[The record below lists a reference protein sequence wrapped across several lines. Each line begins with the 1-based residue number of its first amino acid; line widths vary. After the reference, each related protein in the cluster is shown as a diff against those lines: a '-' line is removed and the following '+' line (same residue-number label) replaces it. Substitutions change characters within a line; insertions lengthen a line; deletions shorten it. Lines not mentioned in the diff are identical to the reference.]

1 MAWRPLVVGDRR
13 AALVAVIRDIVAA
26 VDEIAATTVD
36 QHVDRAILH
45 AYVAHEEVAP
55 DPDDR
60 CGTALASAVTELL
73 RSPTAP
79 GLLGGAAGLGWA
91 VAQLAEDE
99 TAELVCRRIDQ
110 MLLRL
115 LADWRGP
122 YDLVGGLVGF
132 GVYAL
137 GRGEPGHALAVRVC
151 EELSRRARSLGDGLA
166 WHTPP
171 GELAPRQQSDAPGGV
186 WNLGLAHGVPG
197 VIALLAR
204 YLTAGVDVERAR
216 ELLDG
221 AVAFMLAAEA
231 ARDDGRYPAWLVGG
245 PEGPDQRQPHRECAR
260 LAWCY
265 NDLGVA
271 IALLSAALATGT
283 PRWRAEALAL
293 AHACARRSIE
303 DARIVDAP
311 LCHGAFGAAHLF
323 NRLAHATGE
332 DIFTAAAERWLDH
345 GIGLREQRPIAGF
358 PTFDPQDQS
367 WTIDAAM
374 VSGASGIALTLHA
387 MITEVEPTWDRRM
400 LVDLPTSLP
409 ADRASATR

>member
-13 AALVAVIRDIVAA
+13 AALTAVIRDIVAG
-26 VDEIAATTVD
+26 VVEIAATTVD

-60 CGTALASAVTELL
+60 SGTALACAVTELM

-79 GLLGGAAGLGWA
+79 GLLGGTAGLGWC
-91 VAQLAEDE
+91 VAHLVEDE
-99 TAELVCRRIDQ
+99 TAELVCRRIDEV
-110 MLLRL
+110 LLRL

-137 GRGEPGHALAVRVC
+137 ARGEPGHALAVRVR
-151 EELSRRARSLGDGLA
+151 EELSRRARRLGDGLA

-171 GELAPRQQSDAPGGV
+171 GELTPGQQRDAPDGV

-204 YLTAGVDVERAR
+204 YVTAGVDVERAR

-221 AVAFMLAAEA
+221 AVAFVLAAEA
-231 ARDDGRYPAWLVGG
+231 ARDDGRYPAWQVGG
-245 PEGPDQRQPHRECAR
+245 PEGPDRQQPHRARAR

-271 IALLSAALATGT
+271 IALLSAALATDT

-293 AHACARRSIE
+293 ARACARRSVG
-303 DARIVDAP
+303 DASIVDAP

-332 DIFTAAAERWLDH
+332 AIFTAAAERWLDH
-345 GIGLREQRPIAGF
+345 GIGMREERPIAGF
-358 PTFDPQDQS
+358 PTFAPQEQA
-367 WTIDAAM
+367 WTVDAAM
-374 VSGASGIALTLHA
+374 VSGASGIALTLHS
-387 MITEVEPTWDRRM
+387 MITEVEPAWDRMM

-409 ADRASATR
+409 ADRSSATR

>member
-1 MAWRPLVVGDRR
+1 MAWRPLVVADRR

-45 AYVAHEEVAP
+45 AYVAREEVAP

-60 CGTALASAVTELL
+60 CGTALASAVTELM

-79 GLLGGAAGLGWA
+79 GLLGGAAGLGWC

-122 YDLVGGLVGF
+122 YDLVSGLVGF

-137 GRGEPGHALAVRVC
+137 ARGEPGHALAVRVR
-151 EELSRRARSLGDGLA
+151 EQLPRRARSLGDGLA

-171 GELAPRQQSDAPGGV
+171 GELTPRQHSDAPDGV

-221 AVAFMLAAEA
+221 AT
-231 ARDDGRYPAWLVGG
+231 
-245 PEGPDQRQPHRECAR
+245 
-260 LAWCY
+260 
-265 NDLGVA
+265 
-271 IALLSAALATGT
+271 SGT
-283 PRWRAEALAL
+283 
-293 AHACARRSIE
+293 
-303 DARIVDAP
+303 
-311 LCHGAFGAAHLF
+311 
-323 NRLAHATGE
+323 
-332 DIFTAAAERWLDH
+332 
-345 GIGLREQRPIAGF
+345 
-358 PTFDPQDQS
+358 
-367 WTIDAAM
+367 
-374 VSGASGIALTLHA
+374 
-387 MITEVEPTWDRRM
+387 
-400 LVDLPTSLP
+400 
-409 ADRASATR
+409 